1 MDTTGTFDVY
11 NVLSQH
17 KMLTCMNKHYSV
29 SDYKHLVYKNLDPN
43 YYMISTGISDNDFE
57 NYKKLSNTPIVIGFV
72 LMLPMVIKPIL
83 LPFVNVLEK
92 PSRQ

>member
-29 SDYKHLVYKNLDPN
+29 SDYKTFGLENLDPN

-57 NYKKLSNTPIVIGFV
+57 NYKKLSNTPIVIG
-72 LMLPMVIKPIL
+72 LY
-83 LPFVNVLEK
+83 
-92 PSRQ
+92 